1 MAMILPRAAMAAGIV
16 AIATVGCAHPGRTP
30 APAATSR
37 IDRTGIRQVW
47 VPPGS
52 FTMGTDD
59 AALVAIREQ
68 APPKWVAR
76 ELPSEQPAHEVRL
89 TAGYW
94 IDAYEVTNASYGAFV
109 DGGGYER
116 REYWSEAGWSWLAK
130 QQRGAL
136 PASCPGTE
144 PDHPRR
150 CITWYEAEAYAT
162 WRGGRLPTEA
172 EWEFAARGP
181 DSRIY
186 PWGNAFDSGR
196 CNVVDGTGPTPVGT
210 YADGVSWVG
219 AYDMA
224 GNAMEWVSDWLD
236 VGYYA
241 SSAVDDPSGPVAG
254 TIKVEKGGWWG
265 ANPFVARSAYRH
277 YEDPPEY
284 ADKHIGVRV
293 VTPVTRGGAQKE

>member
-1 MAMILPRAAMAAGIV
+1 MKASCLLSAGLVIIAATA
-16 AIATVGCAHPGRTP
+16 CAHPARSTVP
-30 APAATSR
+30 TKTSR
-37 IDRTGIRQVW
+37 VDRAGIRQVW

-59 AALVAIREQ
+59 ATLAAIREQ
-68 APPKWVAR
+68 APPKWVAK
-76 ELPSEQPAHEVRL
+76 ELASERPAHVVRL

-94 IDAYEVTNASYGAFV
+94 IDAHEVTNAAYRAFV
-109 DGGGYER
+109 DDGGYER
-116 REYWSEAGWSWLAK
+116 RAHWSDAGWAWLAT
-130 QQRGAL
+130 QERAAL

-144 PDHPRR
+144 PDQPRR
-150 CITWYEAEAYAT
+150 CITWYEAEAYAA

-186 PWGNAFDSGR
+186 PWGNAFDPAR
-196 CNVVDGTGPTPVGT
+196 CNVVDSAGPTPVGK
-210 YADGVSWVG
+210 YPDGVSWVG
-219 AYDMA
+219 AFDMA
-224 GNAMEWVSDWLD
+224 GNSMEWVADWLD
-236 VGYYA
+236 VDYYA
-241 SSAVDDPSGPVAG
+241 RSTVDDPKGPATG

-277 YEDPPEY
+277 YEDPPGY

-293 VTPVTRGGAQKE
+293 VTP